1 VSPIHDQSYRHYG
14 GGKAVPGRSWLV
26 IAWAGIKTI
35 IRKRAFMGLLIF
47 AWVPFVVRAAQMYIS
62 ANYPQAASVL
72 GATPETFRQFLEQQ
86 DFFVFIITVYVG
98 AGLIANDR
106 RANALQIY
114 LSKPLMRSEYIAG
127 KLAVLFGFL
136 IFITLIPAMLLLFLK
151 VMFDGNFSFLKANL
165 FLVPAITIAALLQ
178 VTLASFTMLALSSL
192 SKSARYVG
200 ILYVGITFFTSAI
213 YGVLYAITGSS
224 RVSWISIGAN
234 VAQVVDVVFRLKP
247 RYATPWQVSLLVII
261 GLVVV
266 SISVLERR
274 VRGVEVVT

>member
-1 VSPIHDQSYRHYG
+1 MPIHDQSYRHYG

-26 IAWAGIKTI
+26 ITWAGIKTI
-35 IRKRAFMGLLIF
+35 IKKRAFMGLLIF
-47 AWVPFVVRAAQMYIS
+47 AWVPFVVRAVQLYIS

-86 DFFVFIITVYVG
+86 DFFVFVVTVYVG

-136 IFITLIPAMLLLFLK
+136 VFITLVPALLLLVLK
-151 VMFDGNFSFLKANL
+151 VMFDGNFLFLKANL
-165 FLVPAITIAALLQ
+165 FIVPAIVISALLQ

-200 ILYVGITFFTSAI
+200 ILYVGITFFTTAI
-213 YGVLYAITGSS
+213 YGALYAITGSS

-234 VAQVVDVVFRLKP
+234 VSQVVDVVFRLKP
-247 RYATPWQVSLLVII
+247 RYATPWQVSLLVFV
-261 GLVVV
+261 GLGGVPV
-266 SISVLERR
+266 SVLERR
-274 VRGVEVVT
+274 DRGVEVVP